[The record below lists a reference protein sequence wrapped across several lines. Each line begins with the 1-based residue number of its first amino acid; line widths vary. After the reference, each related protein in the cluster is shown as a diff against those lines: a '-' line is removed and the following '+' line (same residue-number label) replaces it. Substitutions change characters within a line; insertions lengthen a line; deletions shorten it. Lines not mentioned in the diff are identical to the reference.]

1 MLARRLRR
9 LQPAL
14 QGAMPSCMAS
24 GTVRRFQDFVNPN
37 PTNVLVVWH
46 DEAEEAVALAEAVH
60 GWRCVSHFRMMPRES
75 GERSRRYFG
84 RGQIERLRHRLK
96 LAAQADTSVD
106 MAAEG
111 GPTTSRAWRAR
122 TLDKPLASRL
132 IDEIDDG
139 TPDDDLPVGYS
150 QNYLT
155 KHEERDSED
164 AEEDVSD
171 ESHLSAHDI
180 EPWIGESERWLGLS
194 DEAAHF
200 SHRSSRKSGASRDT
214 GQSPPPSFGSGGLVL
229 YVDTPTLK
237 ASQLRD
243 LTTELGVPVFDRFS
257 IVLEIFR
264 SRAQS
269 LQARLRVEL
278 AALSRQR
285 AHLVDAIAQMDQQR
299 GGDVQGRGAGEKR
312 ISEMRSRLRKR
323 TTVLQKRIDAVA
335 GKDDKMRLRRR
346 ERSARSG
353 RRLPVIALVG
363 YTNAGKSLLH
373 ARLAGGAGDE
383 ARAQDALFA
392 SLDTSTSTA
401 RLTDGSDALVVD
413 TVGFIRNLSHGL
425 VSCFHATL
433 QEALL
438 CDLIVLVVD
447 ASDPRGEAQRQTVL
461 STLREL
467 ETPEAL
473 LDARIEVHTKSDK
486 LDVEAVERWRRRYG
500 DMAPAEEGKDEGK
513 QEHNGNVDYLGSAEE
528 HEDASEHA
536 QRPFFVLASARSGEG
551 MDVLGEAIHSR
562 LARRTGRSSRT
573 IELPVSGS
581 ETGEQISYLHSHP
594 RVTVTDTSVSEDGE
608 VMLITVEADA
618 DAMNAFV
625 GRWGQEKRRK
635 SKGRRRF

>member
-1 MLARRLRR
+1 
-9 LQPAL
+9 
-14 QGAMPSCMAS
+14 MPSCMAS
-24 GTVRRFQDFVNPN
+24 GTVRDFRTFESGPDQR
-37 PTNVLVVWH
+37 PGR
-46 DEAEEAVALAEAVH
+46 LAKRQRRQLA
-60 GWRCVSHFRMMPRES
+60 GRGCAGGQVSHFPMMPRES

-200 SHRSSRKSGASRDT
+200 SHRSSEERSSRDT

-323 TTVLQKRIDAVA
+323 TTVLQKRIDAGRQGRQDGMTRA
-335 GKDDKMRLRRR
+335 LRRVR
-346 ERSARSG
+346 PTVTGHSSSATRMLASRCCTPGSPRVQKTSSG
-353 RRLPVIALVG
+353 TGCALPA
-363 YTNAGKSLLH
+363 
-373 ARLAGGAGDE
+373 
-383 ARAQDALFA
+383 
-392 SLDTSTSTA
+392 
-401 RLTDGSDALVVD
+401 
-413 TVGFIRNLSHGL
+413 
-425 VSCFHATL
+425 
-433 QEALL
+433 
-438 CDLIVLVVD
+438 
-447 ASDPRGEAQRQTVL
+447 
-461 STLREL
+461 
-467 ETPEAL
+467 
-473 LDARIEVHTKSDK
+473 
-486 LDVEAVERWRRRYG
+486 RRR
-500 DMAPAEEGKDEGK
+500 
-513 QEHNGNVDYLGSAEE
+513 
-528 HEDASEHA
+528 
-536 QRPFFVLASARSGEG
+536 
-551 MDVLGEAIHSR
+551 
-562 LARRTGRSSRT
+562 
-573 IELPVSGS
+573 
-581 ETGEQISYLHSHP
+581 
-594 RVTVTDTSVSEDGE
+594 
-608 VMLITVEADA
+608 
-618 DAMNAFV
+618 
-625 GRWGQEKRRK
+625 
-635 SKGRRRF
+635 RRRRG